1 MQSAAKSQTV
11 APRVV
16 DWTGADLMMLV
27 FNIETEQ
34 MLISSRPG
42 RPVKPRTR
50 FPSGG
55 SGVGVYRLESMTVQL
70 ALRTVSLESR
80 RSDEMARLL
89 QRHGLIPIEAPSMRE
104 VPLADQA
111 EAFVFGE
118 ALMQGQCD
126 WLVLL
131 TGVGTRTLVA
141 TLGTRWAQPEI
152 VAALARTQL
161 ACRGPK
167 PVAAL
172 KELGLKAAVLAPE
185 PNTWRDL
192 LAAFDPI
199 ELSGK
204 RVWVQE
210 YGRPNDTLLQG
221 LRARGAE
228 VHSAAVYAWQ
238 LPEDLE
244 PLRRA
249 VEALCQG
256 EAEAVLFTSAQ
267 QLDHLLRIA
276 DETGRRA
283 VLLRALREQVL
294 VASIGPLTTE
304 ALVEQGLRADIEPEH
319 PKMGHLVK
327 AIAADGLKQ
336 LELKR
341 TDRSLTPNAPAAR

>member
-1 MQSAAKSQTV
+1 V
-11 APRVV
+11 
-16 DWTGADLMMLV
+16 TG
-27 FNIETEQ
+27 
-34 MLISSRPG
+34 SS
-42 RPVKPRTR
+42 
-50 FPSGG
+50 SGD
-55 SGVGVYRLESMTVQL
+55 VYRLEPMTIRL

-89 QRHGLIPIEAPSMRE
+89 TRHGLIPIEAPSMRE
-104 VPLADQA
+104 VPLTDQA
-111 EAFVFGE
+111 EAFAFGE

-141 TLGTRWAQPEI
+141 TLSTRWPQPEI
-152 VAALARTQL
+152 VAALGRTRL

-172 KELGLKAAVLAPE
+172 KEFGLKPAVLAPE

-192 LAAFDPI
+192 LAALEPI
-199 ELSGK
+199 ALAGK

-210 YGRPNDTLLQG
+210 YGRPNDTLLDG
-221 LRARGAE
+221 LRARGAD

-238 LPEDLE
+238 LPEDVA

-249 VEALCQG
+249 VQALRR
-256 EAEAVLFTSAQ
+256 AEADAILFTSAQ
-267 QLDHLLRIA
+267 QLDHLLKIA
-276 DETGRRA
+276 DETDERA
-283 VLLRALREQVL
+283 GLLHALAKHVL

-304 ALVEQGLRADIEPEH
+304 ALVEQGLAPDIEPEH

-327 AIAADGLKQ
+327 AIAQDGLEK

-341 TDRSLTPNAPAAR
+341 AAR